1 VKFTEEGSG
10 GGIFVESDVERGTPV
25 AGDDG
30 EMFTGD

>member
-1 VKFTEEGSG
+1 VGFTEERRG

-25 AGDDG
+25 AGEDG